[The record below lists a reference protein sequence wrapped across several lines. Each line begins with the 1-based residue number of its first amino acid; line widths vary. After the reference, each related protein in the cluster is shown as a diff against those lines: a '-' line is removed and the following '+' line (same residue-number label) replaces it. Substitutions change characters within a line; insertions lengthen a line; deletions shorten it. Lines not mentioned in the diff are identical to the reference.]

1 MSGDLKDLLMT
12 RDFEFNAWIVSK
24 IYFFLVSRE
33 NLRVKLARQ
42 LSQVLIWVLYPRAML
57 ESGAKG

>member
-12 RDFEFNAWIVSK
+12 RDFELNAWIVSK

-42 LSQVLIWVLYPRAML
+42 LSQVFIWVLYPRAML